1 MHEAHD
7 ALICIGHKTY
17 VNDKSR
23 IRLSNQHYYKNNAEM
38 TELFA
43 DLPEALE
50 NNYNIKESKNSVL
63 SAKETVWE
71 TTATG
76 LPQVNATVNY
86 QNFIKQPVSLLPAA
100 AFDNTVS
107 VVQTVEDYFGI
118 QSNRDP
124 VLPQGFI
131 PVVFGTQQNLNAS
144 VTLTQLLFDGSY
156 LVGLQASRAYLKISE
171 QANEKTEILTREAVI
186 NTYGSVLVTEKSIAI
201 LKSNLKIL
209 EKNLNDAKKIYENGF
224 NEQEDVEQLE
234 ITYGTL
240 KNQLNNMQRMKII
253 AYQMLNLS
261 MGLSIDTELI
271 LTDSLDSLAE
281 KNIDLGLIS
290 ESFNLSNHIDL
301 KIAENDRESKRL
313 MMQLEKSKALPS
325 LSAFVNYGKQ
335 AYSDSFTFFK
345 GNQQWFGS
353 SLLGV
358 SLNVPIFSSL
368 GRKAKTAQA
377 KIALESADIKL
388 IEIKQRLNLNAQKAK
403 NEYQLSI
410 QNYNTAR
417 RNVDLS
423 ERIEKKQRTKF
434 FEGISSSFDLLQA
447 QNQLY
452 TQQQNYVQSML
463 DLIAKKAALETALN
477 IPIK

>member
-1 MHEAHD
+1 MKKY
-7 ALICIGHKTY
+7 LIVITTLVFSLTGY
-17 VNDKSR
+17 AQV
-23 IRLSNQHYYKNNAEM
+23 
-38 TELFA
+38 TELTLSLEHA
-43 DLPEALE
+43 INIALE
-50 NNYNIKESKNSVL
+50 KNYNIRAAKNTVS

-76 LPQVNATVNY
+76 LPQIDATINY

-100 AFDNTVS
+100 AFDNTSS
-107 VVQTVEDYFGI
+107 VVETVEDYFGI
-118 QSNRDP
+118 QANRDP
-124 VLPQGFI
+124 AAPEGFI
-131 PVVFGTQQNLNAS
+131 PVVFGTQQNINAS

-171 QANEKTEILTREAVI
+171 QANEKTELLTREAVI
-186 NTYGSVLVTEKSIAI
+186 NAYGTVLVTEKSVDI
-201 LKSNLKIL
+201 LKGNLKIL

-240 KNQLNNMQRMKII
+240 KNQLSNMERMKEI
-253 AYQMLNLS
+253 AYQMLNLALGTS
-261 MGLSIDTELI
+261 TNTSLT

-281 KNIDLGLIS
+281 THINLELIS
-290 ESFNLSNHIDL
+290 QPFNLSNHIDL

-335 AYSDSFTFFK
+335 AFSDTFTFFR
-345 GNQQWFGS
+345 GNQQWFDS
-353 SLLGV
+353 SLMGV

-377 KIALESADIKL
+377 RIALETADVRL
-388 IEIKQRLNLNAQKAK
+388 EETKQRLSLLAKKAK

-410 QNYNTAR
+410 ENYTTAK
-417 RNVDLS
+417 RNVELS
-423 ERIEKKQRTKF
+423 ERIEKKQRIKF

-463 DLIAKKAALETALN
+463 ELIAKKAALETALN
-477 IPIK
+477 VSIK

>member
-1 MHEAHD
+1 MKKY
-7 ALICIGHKTY
+7 LIVITTLVFSLTSY
-17 VNDKSR
+17 AQV
-23 IRLSNQHYYKNNAEM
+23 
-38 TELFA
+38 TELTLSLEQA
-43 DLPEALE
+43 INIALE
-50 NNYNIKESKNSVL
+50 KSYNIKAAKNTVS

-76 LPQVNATVNY
+76 LPQIVAPINY
-86 QNFIKQPVSLLPAA
+86 KNFIKQPVSLLPAA
-100 AFDNTVS
+100 AFDNTSS
-107 VVQTVEDYFGI
+107 VVETVEDYFGI
-118 QSNRDP
+118 QANRDP
-124 VLPQGFI
+124 AAPEGFI
-131 PVVFGTQQNLNAS
+131 PVVFGTQQNINAS

-171 QANEKTEILTREAVI
+171 QANEKTELLTREAVI
-186 NTYGSVLVTEKSIAI
+186 NAYGTVLVTEKSVDI
-201 LKSNLKIL
+201 LKGNLKIL

-240 KNQLNNMQRMKII
+240 KNQLSNMERMKEI

-261 MGLSIDTELI
+261 LGTSIDTSLT

-281 KNIDLGLIS
+281 THINLELIS
-290 ESFNLSNHIDL
+290 QPFNLSNHIDL

-313 MMQLEKSKALPS
+313 LMQLEKSKALPS

-335 AYSDSFTFFK
+335 AFTDTFTFFR
-345 GNQQWFGS
+345 GNQQWFDS
-353 SLLGV
+353 SLMGV

-377 KIALESADIKL
+377 RIALETADVRL
-388 IEIKQRLNLNAQKAK
+388 EETKQRLSLLAKKAK

-410 QNYNTAR
+410 ENYTTAK
-417 RNVDLS
+417 RNVELS
-423 ERIEKKQRTKF
+423 ERIEKKQRIKF

-452 TQQQNYVQSML
+452 TQHQNYVQSML
-463 DLIAKKAALETALN
+463 EVIAKKAALETALN
-477 IPIK
+477 VSIK

>member
-1 MHEAHD
+1 MKKYLIIIISLFLGFSGYAQKTKMMLSLDEAIQI
-7 ALICIGHKTY
+7 ALKNSYNT
-17 VNDKSR
+17 KAS
-23 IRLSNQHYYKNNAEM
+23 KNN
-38 TELFA
+38 
-43 DLPEALE
+43 
-50 NNYNIKESKNSVL
+50 VL

-76 LPQVNATVNY
+76 LPQINATINY

-100 AFDNTVS
+100 AFDNTSS
-107 VVQTVEDYFGI
+107 VVETVEDYFGI
-118 QSNRDP
+118 QANRDP
-124 VLPQGFI
+124 AAPEGFI
-131 PVVFGTQQNLNAS
+131 PVVFGTQQNINAS

-171 QANEKTEILTREAVI
+171 QANEKTELLTREAVI
-186 NTYGSVLVTEKSIAI
+186 NAYGTVLVTEKSVDI
-201 LKSNLKIL
+201 LKGNLKIL

-240 KNQLNNMQRMKII
+240 KNQLSNMERMKEI

-261 MGLSIDTELI
+261 LGTSIDTSLT

-281 KNIDLGLIS
+281 THINLELIS
-290 ESFNLSNHIDL
+290 QSFNLSNHIDL

-335 AYSDSFTFFK
+335 AFSDTFTFFR
-345 GNQQWFGS
+345 GNQQWFDS
-353 SLLGV
+353 SLMGV

-377 KIALESADIKL
+377 RIALESADVRL
-388 IEIKQRLNLNAQKAK
+388 EEIKQRLSLLAKKAK

-410 QNYNTAR
+410 ENYTTAK
-417 RNVDLS
+417 RNVELS
-423 ERIEKKQRTKF
+423 ERIEKKQRIKF

-463 DLIAKKAALETALN
+463 EVIAKKAALETALN
-477 IPIK
+477 VSIK

>member
-1 MHEAHD
+1 MKKH
-7 ALICIGHKTY
+7 LIVITTLVFSLTSY
-17 VNDKSR
+17 AQV
-23 IRLSNQHYYKNNAEM
+23 
-38 TELFA
+38 TELTLSLEQA
-43 DLPEALE
+43 INIALE
-50 NNYNIKESKNSVL
+50 KSYNIKAAKNTVS

-76 LPQVNATVNY
+76 LPQIDATINY

-100 AFDNTVS
+100 AFDNTSS
-107 VVQTVEDYFGI
+107 VVETVEDYFGI
-118 QSNRDP
+118 QANRDP
-124 VLPQGFI
+124 AAPEGFI
-131 PVVFGTQQNLNAS
+131 PVVFGTQQNINAS

-171 QANEKTEILTREAVI
+171 QANEKTELLTREAVI
-186 NTYGSVLVTEKSIAI
+186 NAYGTVLVTEKSVDI
-201 LKSNLKIL
+201 LKGNLKIL

-240 KNQLNNMQRMKII
+240 KNQLSNMERMKEI

-261 MGLSIDTELI
+261 LGTSIDTSLT

-281 KNIDLGLIS
+281 THINLELIS
-290 ESFNLSNHIDL
+290 QPFNLSNHIDL

-313 MMQLEKSKALPS
+313 LMQLEKSKALPS

-335 AYSDSFTFFK
+335 AFSDTFTFFR
-345 GNQQWFGS
+345 GNQQWFDS
-353 SLLGV
+353 SLMGV

-377 KIALESADIKL
+377 RIALETADVRL
-388 IEIKQRLNLNAQKAK
+388 EETKQRLSLLAKKAK

-410 QNYNTAR
+410 ENYTTAK
-417 RNVDLS
+417 RNVELS
-423 ERIEKKQRTKF
+423 ERIEKKQRIKF

-463 DLIAKKAALETALN
+463 EVIAKKAALETALN
-477 IPIK
+477 ISIK

>member
-1 MHEAHD
+1 MKKY
-7 ALICIGHKTY
+7 LIVITTLVFSLTSY
-17 VNDKSR
+17 AQV
-23 IRLSNQHYYKNNAEM
+23 
-38 TELFA
+38 TELTLSLEQA
-43 DLPEALE
+43 INIALE
-50 NNYNIKESKNSVL
+50 KSYNIKAAKNTVS

-76 LPQVNATVNY
+76 LPQIDATINY

-100 AFDNTVS
+100 AFDNTSS
-107 VVQTVEDYFGI
+107 VVETVEDYFGI
-118 QSNRDP
+118 QANRDP
-124 VLPQGFI
+124 AAPEGFI
-131 PVVFGTQQNLNAS
+131 PVVFGTQQNINAS

-171 QANEKTEILTREAVI
+171 QANEKTELLTREAVI
-186 NTYGSVLVTEKSIAI
+186 NAYGTVLVTEKSVDI
-201 LKSNLKIL
+201 LKGNLKIL

-240 KNQLNNMQRMKII
+240 KNQLSNMERMKEI

-261 MGLSIDTELI
+261 LGTSIDTSLT
-271 LTDSLDSLAE
+271 LTDSLDYLAE
-281 KNIDLGLIS
+281 THINLELIS
-290 ESFNLSNHIDL
+290 QPFNLSNHIDL

-313 MMQLEKSKALPS
+313 LMQLEKSKALPS

-335 AYSDSFTFFK
+335 AFSDTFTFFR
-345 GNQQWFGS
+345 GNQQWFDS
-353 SLLGV
+353 SLMGV

-377 KIALESADIKL
+377 RIALETADVRL
-388 IEIKQRLNLNAQKAK
+388 EETKQRLSLLAKKAK

-410 QNYNTAR
+410 ENYTTAK
-417 RNVDLS
+417 RNVELS
-423 ERIEKKQRTKF
+423 ERIEKKQRIKF

-463 DLIAKKAALETALN
+463 EVIAKKAALETALN
-477 IPIK
+477 VSIK